1 MGIRKGVT
9 VMADGIMH
17 HGEEYTKLASG
28 QIQEDKQVKE
38 ANQPKEKEDQKVNS
52 ESAKEKEGQKPNS
65 ESAKEEL
72 IQSPNSESVE
82 KQTDS
87 VSKPET
93 KLMNPSLK
101 YGKRMDYKTAK
112 VSDGRQTG
120 SLDLSLSS
128 QQKTSKIPN
137 PLPTPKKRIPRE
149 LEFDIEP
156 SMFEMHFDLVDLDGK
171 DFFDI
176 N

>member
-1 MGIRKGVT
+1 
-9 VMADGIMH
+9 MADGIMH
-17 HGEEYTKLASG
+17 HGEEYTKLAAN
-28 QIQEDKQVKE
+28 QAQEDKQENETAQTKEEGNQKPDSESANEE
-38 ANQPKEKEDQKVNS
+38 ANQTPDS
-52 ESAKEKEGQKPNS
+52 ESAK
-65 ESAKEEL
+65 KEE
-72 IQSPNSESVE
+72 
-82 KQTDS
+82 KQADS
-87 VSKPET
+87 VPKPET

-120 SLDLSLSS
+120 SLGLSLSGQGKS
-128 QQKTSKIPN
+128 SKIPN
-137 PLPTPKKRIPRE
+137 PLPTPKKRVPRE

>member
-1 MGIRKGVT
+1 
-9 VMADGIMH
+9 MADGIMH
-17 HGEEYTKLASG
+17 HGEEYSKLAANKA
-28 QIQEDKQVKE
+28 QEDKQAKE
-38 ANQPKEKEDQKVNS
+38 TDQPKEIVDQKVNS
-52 ESAKEKEGQKPNS
+52 ESAKEEEGQKPNS
-65 ESAKEEL
+65 ESVKEEV
-72 IQSPNSESVE
+72 IQSPDSESEE
-82 KQTDS
+82 KQTAS
-87 VSKPET
+87 GPKPET

-112 VSDGRQTG
+112 VSNGRQTG
-120 SLDLSLSS
+120 SLDLSLSG
-128 QQKTSKIPN
+128 QEKTSKIPN
-137 PLPTPKKRIPRE
+137 PLPTPKKRVPRE

>member
-1 MGIRKGVT
+1 
-9 VMADGIMH
+9 MADRIMH
-17 HGEEYTKLASG
+17 HGEEYTKLAAN
-28 QIQEDKQVKE
+28 QTQEDKQEKELDQTRDEEGMQSDSESMNEE
-38 ANQPKEKEDQKVNS
+38 ANQKPDSTSAKNEKKKEKQV
-52 ESAKEKEGQKPNS
+52 
-65 ESAKEEL
+65 
-72 IQSPNSESVE
+72 
-82 KQTDS
+82 DS
-87 VSKPET
+87 GPKPET

-120 SLDLSLSS
+120 SLGLSLSA
-128 QQKTSKIPN
+128 QEKTSKIPN
-137 PLPTPKKRIPRE
+137 PLPTPKKRVPRE

>member
-1 MGIRKGVT
+1 
-9 VMADGIMH
+9 MADGIMH
-17 HGEEYTKLASG
+17 HGEEYTKLAAS
-28 QIQEDKQVKE
+28 QVQEDKQVKE
-38 ANQPKEKEDQKVNS
+38 PDQSAGEEGQKTNS
-52 ESAKEKEGQKPNS
+52 ESGNEKENPKTDSAS
-65 ESAKEEL
+65 ENDEASRNTDPATDKKEE
-72 IQSPNSESVE
+72 
-82 KQTDS
+82 KQADS
-87 VSKPET
+87 APKSET

-120 SLDLSLSS
+120 SLGLSLSG
-128 QQKTSKIPN
+128 QEKPSKIHN
-137 PLPTPKKRIPRE
+137 PLPTPKKRVPRE